1 MPSINR
7 IFLEMLLVEKTE
19 TPRGELML
27 TASWRIIAV
36 KPHTRK
42 GRAVPFERLFF
53 GFDGGKIVS

>member
-19 TPRGELML
+19 TPRGELLL
-27 TASWRIIAV
+27 TFSWRIIAV

-42 GRAVPFERLFF
+42 GKAVPFERFLFE
-53 GFDGGKIVS
+53 FDGGKIVA